1 MIRTK
6 NESNEIG
13 VFPLNN
19 VIDFFSFKKK
29 KQEEQIAK
37 LFQKANSF
45 QNREQID
52 KLIDEKNL
60 TVEDHKN
67 FLAFL
72 AYSKEKKIEPTELF
86 TAVLKMSKH
95 QFELRYEMN
104 WHAAVQNCLTFLT
117 ILKERDQEQYEQFLK
132 EQ

>member
-1 MIRTK
+1 MKKIDCGRSQK
-6 NESNEIG
+6 FSRLFG
-13 VFPLNN
+13 VF
-19 VIDFFSFKKK
+19 KG
-29 KQEEQIAK
+29 
-37 LFQKANSF
+37 
-45 QNREQID
+45 
-52 KLIDEKNL
+52 
-60 TVEDHKN
+60 
-67 FLAFL
+67 
-72 AYSKEKKIEPTELF
+72 KKIEPTELF